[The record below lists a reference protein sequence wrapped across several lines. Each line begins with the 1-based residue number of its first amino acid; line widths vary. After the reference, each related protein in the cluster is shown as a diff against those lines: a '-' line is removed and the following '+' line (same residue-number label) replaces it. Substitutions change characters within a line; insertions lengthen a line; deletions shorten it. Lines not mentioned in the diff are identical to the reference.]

1 MYPTPA
7 VARPDDTTCAAV
19 DGSML
24 TTCFV
29 VACCYVPLGMTVM
42 VVMDYVLES
51 CGLDRIAAV
60 VAVVTTGQ
68 RRNIFELVLLV
79 LPLLIAAIIWTML
92 GFVFYKM
99 ATDIKPMQ
107 QQLAN
112 ATTSSPVNAK
122 RESEPSNII
131 DYFLFFLFPCIIHTV
146 DQVGI
151 RFKFQCVPVKKKI
164 KIMNW

>member
-1 MYPTPA
+1 
-7 VARPDDTTCAAV
+7 
-19 DGSML
+19 ML

-99 ATDIKPMQ
+99 ATDITPMQ

-112 ATTSSPVNAK
+112 ATTTSPVNAK
-122 RESEPSNII
+122 RESDQSNII
-131 DYFLFFLFPCIIHTV
+131 VHFLFFFFLFPYETHTFNRV
-146 DQVGI
+146 SGL
-151 RFKFQCVPVKKKI
+151 RFNACGLKNQNYELHKI
-164 KIMNW
+164 GGGLTHR